1 MTSHEDRFTGG
12 RNYTRW
18 TTPVGRFLVRCVR
31 VLAGWIG
38 PHWALLLI
46 LVLGVGVA
54 VTLAVASAEVYEA
67 VAETDGIAV
76 LDQPAL
82 DAAVQLRNPV
92 LVALAT
98 GFTFLGGPLGMPILT
113 AAAITALCVSRRAVT
128 PLILVA
134 VAAAG
139 SLLMTVL
146 GKNAV
151 GRLRPP
157 LEFAVPPS
165 ESSPSFPSGHTLNAM
180 VISGIIAYLL
190 VLGAHRKRT
199 RVLIIGGALL
209 FTFLMAAT
217 RVYLGHHWVTDV
229 VVAATLGL
237 GWLALVITTHRLW
250 LTIVGRRHAT
260 PQEDPASG

>member
-1 MTSHEDRFTGG
+1 MTPEKDSFAGG
-12 RNYTRW
+12 KDYTRW
-18 TTPVGRFLVRCVR
+18 TTPVGRFLVRWVR

-38 PHWALLLI
+38 PHWAMLLI
-46 LVLGVGVA
+46 LVVGGGLA
-54 VTLAVASAEVYEA
+54 VSLAVASAEVYEA
-67 VAETDGIAV
+67 VAETDGIAII
-76 LDQPAL
+76 DQPAL
-82 DAAVQLRNPV
+82 DASVQLRNPA

-98 GFTFLGGPLGMPILT
+98 GFTFLGGPIAMPILT
-113 AAAITALCVSRRAVT
+113 AAAIAALCFRRRSVT

-146 GKNAV
+146 GKNAI

-157 LEFAVPPS
+157 LEFAVPPY

-180 VISGIIAYLL
+180 VITGIIAYLL
-190 VLGAHRKRT
+190 VLSEHRKRT
-199 RVLIIGGALL
+199 RALIVAAALL

-237 GWLALVITTHRLW
+237 GWLAVVITTHRLW
-250 LTIVGRRHAT
+250 LTLSSRHS
-260 PQEDPASG
+260 DR

>member
-1 MTSHEDRFTGG
+1 MTSNEDRFPGG
-12 RNYTRW
+12 RGYTRW
-18 TTPVGRFLVRCVR
+18 TTQVGRFVVRWVR
-31 VLAGWIG
+31 ALAGWIG
-38 PHWALLLI
+38 PHSALLVI
-46 LVLGVGVA
+46 LVLGVGLA

-82 DAAVQLRNPV
+82 GASVQLRNPA
-92 LVALAT
+92 LVALST
-98 GFTFLGGPLGMPILT
+98 GFTFLGGPIGMPILT
-113 AAAITALCVSRRAVT
+113 AAAIGALCVRRRAIT
-128 PLILVA
+128 PLILVG

-157 LEFAVPPS
+157 LEFAVPPY

-199 RVLIIGGALL
+199 RSLIIGGALL

-217 RVYLGHHWVTDV
+217 RVFLGHHWVTDV

-237 GWLALVITTHRLW
+237 GWLTVVITTHRLW
-250 LTIVGRRHAT
+250 LTIVVRRNA
-260 PQEDPASG
+260 PPL

>member
-18 TTPVGRFLVRCVR
+18 ATSVGRFVVKWVLI
-31 VLAGWIG
+31 LAGWIG
-38 PHWALLLI
+38 PRWAVMVILI
-46 LVLGVGVA
+46 LGVGLA
-54 VTLAVASAEVYEA
+54 ATLAVVSGEVYEA
-67 VAETDGIAV
+67 VAEADGIAI

-82 DAAVQLRNPV
+82 DAAVQLRNPT

-98 GFTFLGGPLGMPILT
+98 GFTFLGGPIGMPVLT
-113 AAAITALCVSRRAVT
+113 AAAITALCVRRRAVT

-139 SLLMTVL
+139 SLLMTVI

-157 LEFAVPPS
+157 LELAVPPY

-190 VLGAHRKRT
+190 VLGAHRKRA
-199 RVLIIGGALL
+199 RALIIGGALL

-237 GWLALVITTHRLW
+237 GWLAMVITTHRLW
-250 LTIVGRRHAT
+250 LTIVGRRHAP
-260 PQEDPASG
+260 PQ